1 MKSNLGS
8 IFTPFFWITVTFL
21 TLTYGPVL
29 VGRLKGEIKS
39 SEVKQQLI
47 NRSPQ
52 PIKSILGDQTQTLD
66 SSSGNQ
72 PVKPAGRRPDAA
84 QRTLSEEALPGGQ
97 ISTYI
102 KNVIDDT
109 TKAVIDKGSSQ
120 LEETKQQ
127 TTSIVCKQIITEI
140 QKQCGIE

>member
-1 MKSNLGS
+1 MKPDFGS

-29 VGRLKGEIKS
+29 VGRLKGDIKS
-39 SEVKQQLI
+39 AEVKQQLI

-52 PIKSILGDQTQTLD
+52 PIKSILGDQTKSLNT
-66 SSSGNQ
+66 SSGTQ
-72 PVKPAGRRPDAA
+72 PVKPAG
-84 QRTLSEEALPGGQ
+84 Q

-102 KNVIDDT
+102 QTIIDDT
-109 TKAVIDKGSSQ
+109 TKSVIDKGSSQ
-120 LEETKQQ
+120 LEETKLQ
-127 TTSIVCKQIITEI
+127 TTSLVCRQIITEV

>member
-1 MKSNLGS
+1 MKPDLGS
-8 IFTPFFWITVTFL
+8 IFTPFFWITITFL
-21 TLTYGPVL
+21 SLTYGPVL

-47 NRSPQ
+47 DRSPQ
-52 PIKSILGDQTQTLD
+52 PIKAILGDQTQSLETN
-66 SSSGNQ
+66 SGIE
-72 PVKPAGRRPDAA
+72 PVKPAG
-84 QRTLSEEALPGGQ
+84 Q
-97 ISTYI
+97 ISTYVR
-102 KNVIDDT
+102 NVIDDA

-127 TTSIVCKQIITEI
+127 TTSIVCKQIITEV

>member
-1 MKSNLGS
+1 MKSGIGS

-21 TLTYGPVL
+21 GLTYGPVL
-29 VGRLKGEIKS
+29 SARLKGEIKS
-39 SEVKQQLI
+39 SQVRQQLI

-52 PIKSILGDQTQTLD
+52 PIKVILGDQTQSLD
-66 SSSGNQ
+66 VSSGTQ
-72 PVKPAGRRPDAA
+72 AVKPV
-84 QRTLSEEALPGGQ
+84 GQ

-102 KNVIDDT
+102 QNVIDDA

-127 TTSIVCKQIITEI
+127 TTSIVCKQIITEV